1 MKNLIKLLL
10 VGLFFV
16 SCSSGK
22 VESSSDSSK
31 VNNSTVVKN
40 NIDNSSRDFEKPT
53 EFSDPVFMYGTD
65 FLGFFKSLRK
75 IGDIDNL
82 IKFTSKESIDKFGE
96 DKLRDIYENS
106 FNNMSDSRLTKL
118 DELDENH
125 FTMHYLNSQYAT
137 KKVFEL
143 NVVRENDSIKLIF
156 EDKYPF

>member
-1 MKNLIKLLL
+1 MKNLFKLLL

-22 VESSSDSSK
+22 VESSSELK
-31 VNNSTVVKN
+31 NVNKENINSE
-40 NIDNSSRDFEKPT
+40 NIIEEST
-53 EFSDPVFMYGTD
+53 EFSNPALMYGSD
-65 FLGFFKSLRK
+65 FLSFFKSLRK
-75 IGDIDNL
+75 IGDINTL
-82 IKFTSKESIDKFGE
+82 IKFTSKESIEKFGE
-96 DKLRDIYENS
+96 EKLRDVYENS
-106 FNNMSDSRLTKL
+106 FVNMSDSRLTKL
-118 DELDENH
+118 DKIDDNH